1 MWSFFLILVYAE
13 HAAAA
18 KSLQPCPT
26 LCDPINGSP
35 SGCPAPG
42 ILQARTLEWAA
53 ISFSNART
61 WNVKVKSLSRVGLS
75 SDPTGCS
82 PPGSPIPG
90 ILQARVLEGVP
101 PPCPYAE
108 HILQQPHRAGMAM
121 KARAEVMAAR
131 TLPPAPAS
139 PGCAECPPCRGQGSL
154 SGSFYIVLPTLPL
167 LSSWVENPFFGVASL
182 PLSWCI
188 SSIGE
193 NISNSFLEKERR
205 ERNVYKS

>member
-121 KARAEVMAAR
+121 KARAEGMAAR

-139 PGCAECPPCRGQGSL
+139 PGCAECPPRRGQDPL
-154 SGSFYIVLPTLPL
+154 SGCFHIVLPTLPL

-188 SSIGE
+188 SSVGE